1 MRKRHGL
8 EKACA
13 HALRAGSLLALPGQE
28 NRRPE
33 LAPAHSDSAAAV
45 VSRPAPRLPPPTRPR
60 PSRLALSG
68 GGGGGGA
75 VGSRPTRVEGGGPGS
90 TARDGAGT
98 PLLPSPRPQSGPYG
112 SQSRGRTRPA
122 GRARKGSR
130 QEPGDEPGAAR
141 EGSPP
146 PLLPARTPPTP
157 RARTLGE

>member
-1 MRKRHGL
+1 MRTLHGL

-45 VSRPAPRLPPPTRPR
+45 VSRPAPRLPPPPRPR
-60 PSRLALSG
+60 PSRLALSR
-68 GGGGGGA
+68 GGGGA

-90 TARDGAGT
+90 TARGGAGT
-98 PLLPSPRPQSGPYG
+98 PLLPSPRPQSGPHG

-130 QEPGDEPGAAR
+130 QEPGDELGAAR
-141 EGSPP
+141 EGRRPP
-146 PLLPARTPPTP
+146 PSP
-157 RARTLGE
+157 RHCLHGHRLRRGRGH